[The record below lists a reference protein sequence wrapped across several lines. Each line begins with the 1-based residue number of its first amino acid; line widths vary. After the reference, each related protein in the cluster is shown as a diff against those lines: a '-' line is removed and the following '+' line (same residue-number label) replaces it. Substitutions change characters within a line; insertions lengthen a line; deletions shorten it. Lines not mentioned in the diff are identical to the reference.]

1 MGLLSNL
8 FSKKQTTDVKNQDK
22 EYLEKNGDWEALL
35 KMLGRS
41 QRWKE
46 MEELAQAI
54 VRIGNKD
61 AVPGLVALV
70 IQSYQNGT
78 KAAEKRAELE
88 NDPQALLMERLRKQT
103 GIPTVGYDPQKA
115 ASPINKLNEVVGC
128 YFTRGHKALDALIGL
143 RAIDEIQA
151 LLDNP
156 TCDYQS
162 KQNFSSALRK
172 INEAISKENIESSQS
187 TLSNN
192 LEIQKEVS
200 GNASESDIK
209 AQLKIIRS
217 KFSILE
223 NAYVASNI
231 KTGPKEMAEIE
242 KVLSDI
248 LSEGNIGLYFLLE
261 RIMVG
266 VTFSG
271 NNISLHNWGED
282 TTNELIKKQIIIKV
296 LGTAKAKG
304 AIPELEKLS
313 KATCSYSQWREC
325 IVGPLNRAIASINS

>member
-261 RIMVG
+261 R
-266 VTFSG
+266 
-271 NNISLHNWGED
+271 
-282 TTNELIKKQIIIKV
+282 ELWLV
-296 LGTAKAKG
+296 
-304 AIPELEKLS
+304 
-313 KATCSYSQWREC
+313 
-325 IVGPLNRAIASINS
+325 